1 MSKEQ
6 TRNDKQMDERSNRD
20 AVMDSLLVSLHE
32 QPNEREQRVQRMLA
46 RYPQREDK
54 TRIPIW
60 PQALAHHHAPVIQAR
75 TSRLHMVLALA
86 AMMLV
91 MSESGSIHT
100 TTRLG
105 IEES

>member
-54 TRIPIW
+54 TRFPFG
-60 PQALAHHHAPVIQAR
+60 HKH
-75 TSRLHMVLALA
+75 
-86 AMMLV
+86 
-91 MSESGSIHT
+91 
-100 TTRLG
+100 
-105 IEES
+105 

>member
-46 RYPQREDK
+46 
-54 TRIPIW
+54 
-60 PQALAHHHAPVIQAR
+60 
-75 TSRLHMVLALA
+75 
-86 AMMLV
+86 
-91 MSESGSIHT
+91 GSIRNVKIKLAFPFGHKH
-100 TTRLG
+100 
-105 IEES
+105 